1 LSSIKSFFGFIG
13 KVLKYIQE
21 HFKAMVFL
29 LILFLVF
36 APNKDEALKQNN
48 LVEIALVGTII
59 NTDEVVEQ
67 IDKASEDEH
76 IKGILLN
83 IDSPG
88 GAVAPS
94 IEVAEAIKRARVNKP
109 IIAYASGTIASG
121 SYYASIYS
129 NKIVANAGS
138 LVGSIG
144 VVMQGYN
151 LEELMSKVGIK
162 PQSLQAGKYKQVGSM
177 DRAWRDF
184 EVEELEKI
192 LLDTYDMFVSDVAE
206 ARGLDVAKKDEFADA
221 HIFTARQAVEVGLV
235 DEIGTKYDAKKALES
250 LSGVDKAVWNKED
263 KLDKIMKKLASS
275 VGAVLQSYLPPLT
288 LR

>member
-1 LSSIKSFFGFIG
+1 
-13 KVLKYIQE
+13 
-21 HFKAMVFL
+21 MVFL

>member
-1 LSSIKSFFGFIG
+1 MSSIKSFFGFIG